1 MRTVESAA
9 IDDSL
14 PIETI
19 RGVLREHSVQ
29 CALCFGSHATA
40 TTHPTSDID
49 IAVELETTQREDL
62 AYNDAFF
69 SLSADLSE
77 ALETDEVD
85 LVDIHTLSPSVAAS
99 VFEEGILLVGDPE
112 HAEELRRRVTDRSS
126 DTRSPRE
133 RFDDALAKID
143 DHLSELSG
151 PSSEKHDRQR

>member
-14 PIETI
+14 LIETI
-19 RGVLREHSVQ
+19 RGILRDHSVQ
-29 CALCFGSHATA
+29 CALLFGSHATA

-49 IAVELETTQREDL
+49 IAVELETTQREDP
-62 AYNDAFF
+62 AYNEAFF

-77 ALETDEVD
+77 ALETDDVD
-85 LVDIHTLSPSVAAS
+85 LVDIHMLSSRVAAS
-99 VFEEGILLVGDPE
+99 IFKGGILLVGDME

-133 RFDDALAKID
+133 RFDDALARID
-143 DHLSELSG
+143 EHLSGSSG
-151 PSSEKHDRQR
+151 PASEEHDRQ